1 MRELELTVRIS
12 MDGEYL
18 NTETFEIEIPEDTS
32 EDDEMGVM
40 MTELHPLVE
49 AEYGDTDE
57 WENGEVSWTLE
68 EWEDITC

>member
-18 NTETFEIEIPEDTS
+18 NTETFDIDIPEDTP
-32 EDDEMGVM
+32 EDLEMEVM
-40 MTELHPLVE
+40 MTELYPLVK

-57 WENGEVSWTLE
+57 WEDGVVSWTLE
-68 EWEDITC
+68 EWEVI